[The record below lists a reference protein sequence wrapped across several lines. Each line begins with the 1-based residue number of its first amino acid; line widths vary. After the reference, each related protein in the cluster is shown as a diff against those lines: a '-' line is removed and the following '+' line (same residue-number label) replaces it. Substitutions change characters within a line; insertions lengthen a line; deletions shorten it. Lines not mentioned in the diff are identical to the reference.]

1 MKLKHVNF
9 DEQYDENKV
18 VTNHLYLDKKE
29 KFSEDGLLSEAI
41 FGSLVT
47 GNEYMCKCGKY
58 NGKYH
63 EGVECPEC
71 ETEVIKTESNVEKIG
86 WIDLNTK
93 IINYIFFKQIRKII
107 GTKHLNE
114 CLSFEYRISKE
125 GAVEML
131 EPPKNNPYAYKGMD
145 YFYENFE
152 EILTYFNENNN
163 KDTTEN
169 YNYVMKNK
177 EFVFIDK
184 IPVISVSLRPAI
196 MIKDTLRID
205 DVTIKYAELLKES
218 KVFISKV
225 EGQKLD
231 IIVQAAKTKIQ
242 KIYNSLCDLIVEQI
256 RGKDGFIRNNIM
268 GSRINFS
275 ARCVIT
281 PNTNEYKMDEIVLPY
296 IVFLELYKYE
306 IINIIKTI
314 KNISLV
320 EAHNIWFDATLK
332 IDPEIYDITLKMIT
346 DYDLRV
352 ILNRNPTIN
361 YGSIMVLKVK
371 NIKKDYSDVTASISN
386 LILSPLGADY
396 DGDVLNIISI
406 KDHETILLLK
416 NIFEPTDMII
426 SKNDNNFNFD
436 LSLDKDQVVGIFS
449 LNN

>member
-1 MKLKHVNF
+1 MKLKHINF
-9 DEQYDENKV
+9 NEYYDESKV

-29 KFSEDGLLSEAI
+29 KFSEDGLLSEII
-41 FGSLVT
+41 FGSLAT

-58 NGKYH
+58 KGKYH
-63 EGVECPEC
+63 DGVLCSQC
-71 ETEVIKTESNVEKIG
+71 NTHVVKTESNVEKIG
-86 WIDLNTK
+86 WVDLNTK
-93 IINYIFFKQIRKII
+93 IINYIFYKQLKKII

-114 CLSFEYRISKE
+114 CLSFEYRLSKE
-125 GAVEML
+125 GNVEML

-152 EILTYFNENNN
+152 EILTYFNNNNN
-163 KDTTEN
+163 KNTNEN
-169 YNYVMKNK
+169 FNYVMKNK
-177 EFVFIDK
+177 DFVFIDRL
-184 IPVISVSLRPAI
+184 PVISASLRPAL
-196 MIKDTLRID
+196 MIKDSLKID
-205 DVTIKYAELLKES
+205 EVTVKYAELLKES
-218 KVFISKV
+218 KIFVSKI
-225 EGQKLD
+225 EGQKLE
-231 IIVQAAKTKIQ
+231 IILQAAKTKMQ
-242 KIYNSLCDLIVEQI
+242 KLYNSLCDLIVDQI
-256 RGKDGFIRNNIM
+256 KGKDGFIRNNIM

-306 IINIIKTI
+306 IINILKTI
-314 KNISLV
+314 KDISFI

-332 IDPEIYDITLKMIT
+332 IDEEIFDIALKMIR
-346 DYDLRV
+346 DYDLSV

-361 YGSIMVLKVK
+361 YGSIMVLKIK

-386 LILSPLGADY
+386 LILAPLGADY

-406 KDHETILLLK
+406 KDYETMNILK
-416 NIFEPTDMII
+416 NIFEPTNMLI
-426 SKNDNNFNFD
+426 SKNDNNFNAD